1 MRTPVFT
8 SSTGTTSQDFFDS
21 PEVQE
26 YWRNSDATVTSVKTQ
41 ASTSTSTSASAA
53 SSSKGNGGNGSG
65 SGREEEEEGDKKSD
79 EITEKK
85 K

>member
-1 MRTPVFT
+1 VFT

-26 YWRNSDATVTSVKTQ
+26 YWRNSDVTVTSVKTQ

-53 SSSKGNGGNGSG
+53 SSSKGNGGSG
-65 SGREEEEEGDKKSD
+65 NGREEEEEEGGDDKKSD

>member
-1 MRTPVFT
+1 VFT

-26 YWRNSDATVTSVKTQ
+26 YWRNSDVTVTSVKTQ
-41 ASTSTSTSASAA
+41 ASTFTSASAA
-53 SSSKGNGGNGSG
+53 SSSKGNGG
-65 SGREEEEEGDKKSD
+65 SGREEEGEEEGGDKKSD